1 MLHLSLLR
9 LPRDHPRWRHL
20 DAYQAHQL
28 IWRAFPDT
36 PKGERPFLFSLDAR
50 SGPTGDVQSLLV
62 QSTREADW
70 AALGEPADI
79 RTKQTPAEAP
89 TGSRMTF
96 ALRANP
102 TVARRGFSDG
112 VTRRVAVGL
121 SPERAFAQMG
131 RTGDHPTDPAE
142 VAAWRGAELRA
153 WLDRQAERSG
163 FEVEHAEAGPVVRRQ
178 LARSRDR
185 RGAPMT
191 LHEVEF
197 TGVLRVSD
205 ASAFAKAR
213 ASGIG
218 RARAFG
224 YGLLM
229 VRPA

>member
-28 IWRAFPDT
+28 VWTAFPGV
-36 PKGERPFLFSLDAR
+36 PRGERPFLFSLDAR
-50 SGPTGDVQSLLV
+50 SSPTGDVQSLLV
-62 QSTREADW
+62 QSTQPPDW
-70 AALGEPADI
+70 SVLSEHAEV
-79 RTKQTPAEAP
+79 RTKETPAKVEA
-89 TGSRMTF
+89 GARMAF
-96 ALRANP
+96 SLRANP

-112 VTRRVAVGL
+112 ATRRVAVGL

-131 RTGDHPTDPAE
+131 RAGEHPTDPAE
-142 VAAWRGAELRA
+142 VAAWRDTELRA

-163 FEVEHAEAGPVVRRQ
+163 IEVERAAAGPIVRRQ
-178 LARSRDR
+178 FSRARDG

-197 TGVLRVSD
+197 TGVLRVTEPST
-205 ASAFAKAR
+205 FAQAR

-218 RARAFG
+218 RARSFG